1 MLHLSLIAYIMFHMS
16 KTNKASTKSLISL
29 ALYALMLKHDYDSI
43 TVKDICSKA
52 GVSRMSFY
60 RYFSKKDDIF
70 IDFCDERFEE
80 FYSSIIKDKTH
91 KPEEFTLEMFK
102 FIKKYHRQIKILQ
115 MAHREFLLLDQ
126 LNNYAKYILSNM
138 KTAYLTE
145 QRGNTIFAYFMAG
158 GFFNTLLYWLNTNL
172 KATPEEMNIMLYRMA
187 NIKI

>member
-1 MLHLSLIAYIMFHMS
+1 MS
-16 KTNKASTKSLISL
+16 KSKKTSTKSLISL
-29 ALYALMLKHDYDSI
+29 ALYALMLKMDYDNI
-43 TVKDICSKA
+43 TVKDICERA

-80 FYSSIIKDKTH
+80 FYNDMMKQKIHSA
-91 KPEEFTLEMFK
+91 PEFTLAMFV
-102 FIKKYHRQIKILQ
+102 FIKKYHRQIKVLQ
-115 MAHREFLLLDQ
+115 RAHREFLLLDQ
-126 LNNYAKYILSNM
+126 LNNYAKYILSNL
-138 KTAYLTE
+138 KTEYLLE
-145 QRGNTIFAYFMAG
+145 QRGNNIFAYFMAG